1 MIGAL
6 YRYMNEAD
14 PKHFQPMNANFGLVD
29 DLPTRVKDKKRK
41 RELLAER
48 ALGEMRA
55 WIEEQNVL
63 GAPVA
68 R

>member
-6 YRYMNEAD
+6 YRYLREAD

-29 DLPTRVKDKKRK
+29 DLPQHVKDKKQK
-41 RELLAER
+41 REQLAER
-48 ALGEMRA
+48 ALVEMARWRDEHA
-55 WIEEQNVL
+55 L
-63 GAPVA
+63 TGAA